1 MESDTELLA
10 PLSLTNTSDALRA
23 IADVIEAAEAAAK
36 DTPLKPRVPPAQ
48 LVAAFDGRF
57 PDEGM
62 SDAYWV
68 ALMDQVVQLSPPST
82 GRAYFNLLFGSRIPA
97 AVASEALVAFLN
109 NTMHTYKAAG
119 VHVLI
124 EALLIARLNEWV
136 GYEGGEGAMVPGGS
150 VSILVAMAVARNR
163 AYPDAV
169 SRGSD
174 GRRYVAYRSADAH
187 YSVDRAAGILG
198 IGRDNVCVIPTDD
211 DGRMDVAALRA
222 AIVRDRA
229 DGAVPIM
236 VQATSGTTVRG
247 AFDDLRAISALCEE
261 FGVWMHVDAAYGGAT
276 LVSATHRHLMDGS
289 HLADS
294 LTWDCHKLMGVPV
307 VASFYLSRHVGLLEE
322 GFAAAAPYLLQA
334 DGNDWNPSV
343 RSMQTGRRND
353 ALKVWATLRYH
364 GLTETAARVD
374 RLFRYVAH
382 ARRIVVDDPKLTL
395 FCEPQYVN
403 LCFYVRGKS
412 SARVCNE
419 LDRRGLMMCSYG
431 SVGDRHP
438 IRLALVNPDLDY
450 EAIDGFFEA
459 VREVAATLPEEP
471 EDFVP

>member
-1 MESDTELLA
+1 MDSDTT
-10 PLSLTNTSDALRA
+10 PNLTNTADALRA
-23 IADVIEAAEAAAK
+23 VADLIEAAENDALT
-36 DTPLKPRVPPAQ
+36 TPLKPRIAPAE
-48 LVAAFDGRF
+48 LAAEFDGRF
-57 PDEGM
+57 PDEGLN
-62 SDAYWV
+62 DTDWL
-68 ALMDQVVQLSPPST
+68 ALMDRVVKLSPAST
-82 GRAYFNLLFGSRIPA
+82 GPACFNLLFGSRIPA

-124 EALLIARLNEWV
+124 ESLLIKRLNEWV
-136 GYEGGEGAMVPGGS
+136 GFEGGEGVMVPGGS
-150 VSILVAMAVARNR
+150 VSILVAMAIARNK
-163 AYPDAV
+163 ACPQAL
-169 SRGSD
+169 SQGSD
-174 GRRYVAYRSADAH
+174 GRTYVVYRSADAH

-198 IGRDNVCVIPTDD
+198 LGRDNVRAIATRE
-211 DGRMDVAALRA
+211 DGRMDMDVLRA
-222 AIVRDRA
+222 AMERDVA
-229 DGAVPIM
+229 AGAVPIM

-247 AFDDLRAISALCEE
+247 AFDDLRGVSALCVE
-261 FGVWMHVDAAYGGAT
+261 FGAWMHVDAAYGGAT
-276 LVSATHRHLMDGS
+276 LVSEKHRHLMDGA

-334 DGNDWNPSV
+334 DGNEWNPSV

-374 RLFRYVAH
+374 KLFEMVAH
-382 ARRIVVDDPKLTL
+382 ARQIVLDDPDMEL

-403 LCFYVRGKS
+403 LCFYVKGKS
-412 SARVCNE
+412 SARVCTE

-431 SVGDRHP
+431 SVGDRKP
-438 IRLALVNPDLDY
+438 IRLALVNPDLGLEDV
-450 EAIDGFFEA
+450 EGFFAA
-459 VREVAATLPEEP
+459 VREVATGLADEAG
-471 EDFVP
+471 DFIP

>member
-1 MESDTELLA
+1 MKTAE
-10 PLSLTNTSDALRA
+10 ALRA
-23 IADVIEAAEAAAK
+23 VADLIEAAEIAAQQ
-36 DTPLKPRVPPAQ
+36 TPLAPRVPPAQ
-48 LVAAFDGRF
+48 LAAEFDSRF

-62 SDAYWV
+62 SDADWL
-68 ALMDQVVQLSPPST
+68 ALMERVVELSPPST
-82 GRAYFNLLFGSRIPA
+82 GPAYFNLLFGSRIPA

-124 EALLIARLNEWV
+124 EALLIARLNRWV
-136 GYEGGEGAMVPGGS
+136 GYEGGEGVMVPGGS
-150 VSILVAMAVARNR
+150 VSILVAMTIARNK
-163 AYPDAV
+163 ACPEAID
-169 SRGSD
+169 RGSD
-174 GRRYVAYRSADAH
+174 GRRYVVYRSADAH

-198 IGRDNVCVIPTDD
+198 IGRDNVCAVPTDD
-211 DGRMDVAALRA
+211 DGRMDPGALRA
-222 AIVRDRA
+222 AIERTLA

-247 AFDDLRAISALCEE
+247 AFDDLRAISALCVE
-261 FGVWMHVDAAYGGAT
+261 FGLWMHIDAAYGGAT

-294 LTWDCHKLMGVPV
+294 VTWDCHKLMGVPV
-307 VASFYLSRHVGLLEE
+307 VASFYLSRHVGLLEQ

-364 GLTETAARVD
+364 GLTETAARID
-374 RLFRYVAH
+374 RLFRQAAY
-382 ARRIVVDDPKLTL
+382 ARQIVVDDPQMTL
-395 FCEPQYVN
+395 FCEPEYVN
-403 LCFYVRGKS
+403 LCFYVGGKS
-412 SARVCNE
+412 SARLCSE
-419 LDRRGLMMCSYG
+419 LDRRGLMMCSHG
-431 SVGDRHP
+431 SVGERRP
-438 IRLALVNPDLDY
+438 IRLALVNPDLELD
-450 EAIDGFFEA
+450 ALDGFFEA
-459 VREVAATLPEEP
+459 VREVAAMLPDEP